1 MEKKFK
7 SFSNNQLD
15 SNHLHVFRNLFLLV
29 NEQNSIKTVI
39 INKHCLQRRLQS
51 LSNFLTIMLIS
62 KYLDSYRRRP
72 RRTIAIQHF
81 LRQPSSIQTTV

>member
-29 NEQNSIKTVI
+29 NEQNSIKTMI
-39 INKHCLQRRLQS
+39 INEHCLQRRLRS
-51 LSNFLTIMLIS
+51 LSNF
-62 KYLDSYRRRP
+62 
-72 RRTIAIQHF
+72 
-81 LRQPSSIQTTV
+81 